1 MTCAL
6 QVLPSRR
13 YDAELRKGLERGQY
27 AWHGICSLVLVSL
40 PSYGPTT
47 QCVHSDPS
55 PEGRTRACQHGPC
68 LTQPRE
74 WLACG
79 SCDTDA
85 HALLGLQRTGHS
97 QRWRDKYLDIMLL
110 PWCSESLYPGS
121 AAILAAF

>member
-1 MTCAL
+1 MTWAL

-13 YDAELRKGLERGQY
+13 YDAEFRKGLERGQY

-55 PEGRTRACQHGPC
+55 PEGRTRPASTALGSHSPGHDSPAC
-68 LTQPRE
+68 
-74 WLACG
+74 

-85 HALLGLQRTGHS
+85 RALLGLLRTGHS
-97 QRWRDKYLDIMLL
+97 QRW
-110 PWCSESLYPGS
+110 
-121 AAILAAF
+121 